1 LIVVQRALARAG
13 HHRFEAGRLRH
24 RCSADIERVHHFT
37 EPKKR
42 RVVIETEAD
51 KQHLERHAFAHVC
64 KGGAVEIEA
73 ECIRRAGFRRI
84 QPEEAC
90 LRVDEAADQPGAR
103 DAVDPE
109 PLPGCPRTGLVLVA
123 P

>member
-1 LIVVQRALARAG
+1 LCLTRHKQLIVVQRALARAG
-13 HHRFEAGRLRH
+13 HHRFEADRLGH
-24 RCSADIERVHHFT
+24 RCSADIERVHHLT
-37 EPKKR
+37 EPQQR
-42 RVVIETEAD
+42 CVVVETEAHD
-51 KQHLERHAFAHVC
+51 QHLKCHALAHVR

-103 DAVDPE
+103 DTIDP
-109 PLPGCPRTGLVLVA
+109 
-123 P
+123 